1 MKNGGV
7 IMTAQEETDDGK
19 HTIVYRIEKDGSLT
33 GIAGGLTLDGN
44 LIERRETELEAQ
56 ETYKKIK

>member
-19 HTIVYRIEKDGSLT
+19 HTIVYRIEKDGNLT
-33 GIAGGLTLDGN
+33 SIGGGWTKDGKFERKDYTKEEQATL
-44 LIERRETELEAQ
+44 
-56 ETYKKIK
+56 KKLK